1 MVAEMAGEEM
11 ISVKVEVATVATMV
25 SLTRAAG

>member
-11 ISVKVEVATVATMV
+11 ISVKVEVAMVATMV